1 MLVNNTILYVDY
13 RPHLLLYCVLTII
26 NVTILYVDD
35 HADDR
40 QHYYIV
46 R

>member
-1 MLVNNTILYVDY
+1 MIVNNTILYVDD
-13 RPHLLLYCVLTII
+13 RQHTLLYCVLTIV
-26 NVTILYVDD
+26 NVAILYVDV